1 MDFRKGIDGL
11 CGVCKEQMEKDP
23 MSGALFVFSN
33 RSRKSLKI
41 LVYDSQGF
49 WIFHKRLSRGSFKW
63 WRTGERISAELRAS
77 ELAVLIWN
85 GNPDLAAPQ
94 SEWKSTSNFSKSTE
108 DFSDVERQEDPH

>member
-1 MDFRKGIDGL
+1 MWSLQGADGE
-11 CGVCKEQMEKDP
+11 GPHEW
-23 MSGALFVFSN
+23 SSFVFSN

-63 WRTGERISAELRAS
+63 WRTGEGVSGELRAS

-94 SEWKSTSNFSKSTE
+94 TEWKSTSNFVKSAE
-108 DFSDVERQEDPH
+108 DFSDVESQEEDPH